1 MSELLDVLDKQGI
14 PTGTNAAR
22 AEVHGKGLWHGT
34 VHIYVYRAVDKEI
47 QILVHLRA
55 TNKDLYP
62 NTWDPVLGGH
72 IRSGQT
78 PIQTVI
84 DELNDEVGLSVSPN
98 DLVVGPIVKTDKG
111 LDKEFNHLFAYHFPP
126 NAEMRFRDNEVQK
139 VKWMSLD
146 EVLEAI
152 RTFPSEWRPTAD
164 EFLTA
169 HSAMTSLLR
178 I

>member
-14 PTGTNAAR
+14 STGTSVAR
-22 AEVHGKGLWHGT
+22 AEVHEKGLWHGT
-34 VHIYVYRAVDKEI
+34 VHIYVYRAVDKGI

-55 TNKDLYP
+55 VNKDLYP

-84 DELNDEVGLSVSPN
+84 DELNDEVGLSVSPS
-98 DLVVGPIVKTDKG
+98 DLVMGLVVKADKG
-111 LDKEFNHLFAYHFPP
+111 LDKEFNHLFTYQFPP
-126 NAEMRFRDNEVQK
+126 SAEMRFKDNEVQK
-139 VKWMSLD
+139 VRWMSFD
-146 EVLEAI
+146 EILESI
-152 RTFPSEWRPTAD
+152 RTFPSEWRPTVD

-169 HSAMTSLLR
+169 RSATTSLLR
-178 I
+178 R